1 VIGVVRR
8 ASDASFVAGATVRL
22 MADKKVLRTVKS
34 KDNGRFAISA
44 PGGSY
49 VLSISDI
56 PQMPGVEF
64 TEPVEVLNNR
74 ETRRTYAVAS
84 PVPNGQLRIVL
95 TWGETPRDLDSHL
108 DLPSGCHV
116 YYGRKQCNGEASLDT
131 DVTDSFGPETI
142 NIRKLKPGVYKYKV
156 HAFSS
161 GAIEQSGA
169 SVSLYGFKKE
179 PVTFVVGRDGRVQS
193 GDWFVFNLKVDGNGK
208 VSVVDP

>member
-1 VIGVVRR
+1 
-8 ASDASFVAGATVRL
+8 
-22 MADKKVLRTVKS
+22 MLRTVKS

-74 ETRRTYAVAS
+74 ETRCRLRHYFGFIFSFHSPCRRTYAVAS

-142 NIRKLKPGVYKYKV
+142 NIRKLKPGVYKC
-156 HAFSS
+156 APCPLISF
-161 GAIEQSGA
+161 
-169 SVSLYGFKKE
+169 VSF
-179 PVTFVVGRDGRVQS
+179 
-193 GDWFVFNLKVDGNGK
+193 
-208 VSVVDP
+208 